1 MNAPTI
7 LKNAVPHPLVP
18 ALTERR
24 QFPRIP
30 LRLPTEYIIVDSLKP
45 RLCYTINI
53 CEGGVLLCLPER
65 IKVGQ
70 RLRVEIYYYFEY
82 DLASF
87 EVLGEIVWAEKLE
100 DSETEYR
107 CALQFMDLALNDL
120 EKLKKFLRKIFY

>member
-7 LKNAVPHPLVP
+7 LKNAVTHPLVP
-18 ALTERR
+18 ALTEKRR
-24 QFPRIP
+24 FPRIP
-30 LRLPTEYIIVDSLKP
+30 LRLPTEYLIADSLKP

-100 DSETEYR
+100 DSETEYK